1 MLFAERTAT
10 DKKIEARILS
20 VLTDMKPWQ
29 AVHEERKIRR
39 SALNS
44 QRSGCWDDAEYAA
57 YCHGCGALSDKLNKD
72 YLTGGVLRRD
82 SLCFFVPEKGRRK
95 MSKKAGTALSLMA
108 MVFMGALASPLTVLA
123 ADAEETYQ
131 PALYA
136 TIWALLPPLVAI
148 ILALITKE
156 VYSSLFVGIVV
167 GALLYSGFKFEGTV
181 TQIFEG
187 GIIKVLS
194 DSYNVGILIFLV
206 ILGSV
211 VCMMNK
217 AGGSAAFGRWASQKI
232 HTRVGAELAA
242 IILGILIFIDDYF
255 NCLTVGSVMRPV
267 TDRHHVSRAK
277 FAYLIDATAAPVC
290 IIAPISS
297 WAAAVSGFVEGQ
309 DGLAIFVRTIPYN
322 FYAILTIVMM
332 VGMVLMKTEFG
343 AMKTH
348 EINALN
354 GDLYTTAARP
364 YENATDDEAPNPRG
378 KVIDLVVPI
387 VVLVI
392 CCVISMIY
400 TGGFF
405 SGTDFVTAFSQ
416 SDASTGLAMG
426 SAFGLVFAIIF
437 YMVRRVINF
446 RDCMACIPD
455 GFKAMVPAI
464 MILTFAWTLKAM
476 TDSLGAAVFVEEAMR
491 SVAGGIEVILPAI
504 IFLVGCGLAFATGTS
519 WGTFGILIPIVVA
532 VFEKSSPEMMII
544 SMSACMAGAVCGD
557 HCSPISD
564 TTIMASAGAQC
575 DHVTHVSTQLPY
587 AIVAAAVSFV
597 TYIVAGF
604 VKTAWIALPVG
615 IVLMLVVLFA
625 IKMMNPMPIEKPTE

>member
-1 MLFAERTAT
+1 
-10 DKKIEARILS
+10 
-20 VLTDMKPWQ
+20 
-29 AVHEERKIRR
+29 
-39 SALNS
+39 
-44 QRSGCWDDAEYAA
+44 
-57 YCHGCGALSDKLNKD
+57 
-72 YLTGGVLRRD
+72 
-82 SLCFFVPEKGRRK
+82 
-95 MSKKAGTALSLMA
+95 MSKKAGTALSVMA

-148 ILALITKE
+148 VLALITKE

-167 GALLYSGFKFEGTV
+167 GALIYSGFKFEGTV

-217 AGGSAAFGRWASQKI
+217 AGGSAAFGRWASKKI

-343 AMKTH
+343 AMRTH

-354 GDLYTTAARP
+354 GDLYTTSARP
-364 YENATDDEAPNPRG
+364 YENATDDETPNPRG
-378 KVIDLVVPI
+378 KVIDLVIPI

-437 YMVRRVINF
+437 YMIRRVVNF
-446 RDCMACIPD
+446 RDCMECIPE

-587 AIVAAAVSFV
+587 AILAAAVSFV

-615 IVLMLVVLFA
+615 IVLMLIVLFV
-625 IKMMNPMPIEKPTE
+625 IKMMNPMPVEKPTE

>member
-1 MLFAERTAT
+1 
-10 DKKIEARILS
+10 
-20 VLTDMKPWQ
+20 MKGQPP
-29 AVHEERKIRR
+29 
-39 SALNS
+39 
-44 QRSGCWDDAEYAA
+44 
-57 YCHGCGALSDKLNKD
+57 
-72 YLTGGVLRRD
+72 
-82 SLCFFVPEKGRRK
+82 FFCPRKGRRK
-95 MSKKAGTALSLMA
+95 MSKKAGTALSVMA

-217 AGGSAAFGRWASQKI
+217 AGGSAAFGRWASKKI

-242 IILGILIFIDDYF
+242 IVLGILIFIDDYF

-309 DGLAIFVRTIPYN
+309 DGLAIFVKTIPYN

-343 AMKTH
+343 AMRTH

-354 GDLYTTAARP
+354 GDLYTTSARP
-364 YENATDDEAPNPRG
+364 YENATDDETPNPRG
-378 KVIDLVVPI
+378 RVIDLVIPI

-416 SDASTGLAMG
+416 SDASVGLAMG

-437 YMVRRVINF
+437 YMIRRVINF
-446 RDCMACIPD
+446 RDCMGCIPE

-587 AIVAAAVSFV
+587 AILAAAVSFV

-615 IVLMLVVLFA
+615 IVLMLIVLFV
-625 IKMMNPMPIEKPTE
+625 IKMMNPMPVEKPTE